1 MVFQVLLGRL
11 FFQDYYD
18 ENQWKINQRTNVNT
32 GEKQDFSQIETW
44 SKLDFKIILPNIFL
58 KFQKQDAALQK
69 SRFQNMQ
76 KFLMETEDIA
86 YFLVF

>member
-1 MVFQVLLGRL
+1 MVFQVLLGD

-44 SKLDFKIILPNIFL
+44 SKLDFKIILSNIFL
-58 KFQKQDAALQK
+58 KFQNK
-69 SRFQNMQ
+69 MQ
-76 KFLMETEDIA
+76 RYKNHHFKI
-86 YFLVF
+86 YRNF

>member
-1 MVFQVLLGRL
+1 MVFKYCWD

-44 SKLDFKIILPNIFL
+44 SKLDFKNYFAQHFAEIS
-58 KFQKQDAALQK
+58 KQDASVTK
-69 SRFQNMQ
+69 NHDFKICRNF
-76 KFLMETEDIA
+76 
-86 YFLVF
+86 